1 MDLQAVGRFL
11 LIIGIVLA
19 LLGGL
24 LMLLGRL
31 PLFSSFGSLP
41 GDIRIQGRGFSC
53 FIPIVSMILL
63 SVVLTIIL
71 NIIIRLMNR
80 P

>member
-11 LIIGIVLA
+11 LIIGIALA

-41 GDIRIQGRGFSC
+41 GDIRIQGREFSC
-53 FIPIVSMILL
+53 FIPIVSLILL
-63 SVVLTIIL
+63 SVILTILL
-71 NIIIRLMNR
+71 NIIIRLINR